1 LRFRL
6 PIPEARAEAVVGIA
20 GIMTEF
26 GRGARDAAWE
36 GARAAARPLLRV
48 LVRPLDQIPGVGFK
62 ALGFLARV

>member
-1 LRFRL
+1 M
-6 PIPEARAEAVVGIA
+6 VGIA